1 MANDINIVV
10 SADARSATQNLQ
22 RAQNAVSDLDRRIKK
37 STQSV
42 NRNANAYSKNAVATN
57 KWAKGAL
64 QQAGYQVGDFAVQ
77 VGGGT
82 NALQAFGQQG
92 AQLAGIF
99 GPIGAV
105 VGAGIAIF
113 AAFGVAI
120 QKTAEAAEEASGKA
134 KTFTDQMALLEAA
147 TSKLNDTQIL
157 STGNLEAI
165 REKYGA
171 LTSDLKEF
179 LLLQRESALIE
190 TTKQLGL
197 SFEKIL
203 NTQEYQTALKKL
215 GGVKSDLQT
224 LQEGLA
230 LELAQGIEKADAQ
243 TIAALNDEIG
253 QMQIKFAAVRK
264 EVEGLPE
271 AKLLAFSDAFM
282 EAADAKSIEGMK
294 SAIVGVREQVTGLPV
309 DARNA
314 LMPMIL
320 QMEGQIRTLS
330 VSMGKSFKDVRNEVL
345 SVVEAQYLLNNG
357 TLPPQAA
364 ADLIKYKDLYKDIRK
379 AIRSATDEAIT
390 LGKTTLTNIQ
400 AQLMGDRGLLP
411 PQAMEDFKIVNK
423 ELERFYD
430 RLRARRRKESADA
443 ESASGKAQ
451 NAARQRAE
459 ELEAINE
466 KMLEPMR
473 KLAELQRELAIRQS
487 GGGDLGVRMA
497 KAADGAKALAREQG
511 TLDPTKLQ
519 EIADAAAAVERSTF
533 FAENSISALA
543 QNGAK
548 ALKNEL
554 DPAIQQIKS
563 ATEAIGSA
571 FENSFTSVIDGT
583 MSVKDA
589 FKSMALSII
598 NDLFRIFVVKQ
609 ITGFISNAIGSLFG
623 PIDTTITPGVGN
635 SNGLPASFNGGGYTG
650 NGARAGGLDG
660 KGGRMA
666 MIHPRETIL
675 DHTKGQGQGVT
686 VVQNINVSA
695 GVAQTV
701 RAEMTTMLPQ
711 IGEYAKAAVLDA
723 RKRGGAYG
731 GAFA

>member
-42 NRNANAYSKNAVATN
+42 NRNANAYNKNAVATN

-64 QQAGYQVGDFAVQ
+64 QQAGYQVGDFFVQ

-82 NALQAFGQQG
+82 SALQAFGQQG

-99 GPIGAV
+99 GPLGAV

-113 AAFGVAI
+113 SAVAVAV
-120 QKTAEAAEEASGKA
+120 QKTAEATEEASEKA
-134 KTFTDQMALLEAA
+134 KTFAERMNLLEAA
-147 TSKLNDTQIL
+147 TSKLNDTQAL
-157 STGNLEAI
+157 SAGNLEALQ
-165 REKYGA
+165 EKYGT
-171 LTSDLKEF
+171 LTKDVREF
-179 LLLQRESALIE
+179 LNIQRELALVE
-190 TTKQLGL
+190 TTKQLSL
-197 SFEKIL
+197 AFEKIFDTSQYKALITEFEGVTEDLRQAQADLAPIVFDPDEAQAIVEL
-203 NTQEYQTALKKL
+203 NKGIE
-215 GGVKSDLQT
+215 G
-224 LQEGLA
+224 LQERLA
-230 LELAQGIEKADAQ
+230 GIRK
-243 TIAALNDEIG
+243 EIG
-253 QMQIKFAAVRK
+253 DTPERIK
-264 EVEGLPE
+264 
-271 AKLLAFSDAFM
+271 AFSDAFM
-282 EAADAKSIEGMK
+282 EASKSKNIEGMK
-294 SAIVGVREQVTGLPV
+294 SAIVGVREVVTELPLA
-309 DARNA
+309 ARNA
-314 LMPMIL
+314 LMGMVI
-320 QMEGQIRTLS
+320 QMEGQVRTLS
-330 VSMGKSFKDVRNEVL
+330 QSMVKGLGDVRNEAL

-379 AIRSATDEAIT
+379 AIRSATDEAIA

-459 ELEAINE
+459 ELAAINE

-473 KLAELQRELAIRQS
+473 KLAELQRELEIRQS
-487 GGGDLGVRMA
+487 GGGNLAVRLDEAAEAA
-497 KAADGAKALAREQG
+497 KRLAYEAG
-511 TLDPTKLQ
+511 IIDPMKLDQIGSEASQL
-519 EIADAAAAVERSTF
+519 EANIAAAE
-533 FAENSISALA
+533 
-543 QNGAK
+543 
-548 ALKNEL
+548 
-554 DPAIQQIKS
+554 
-563 ATEAIGSA
+563 EAIKNITATAKGKLPELSDEMKKIQSA
-571 FENSFTSVIDGT
+571 QEQAANAFGNAFTSVIEGT
-583 MSVKDA
+583 KNVKDA
-589 FKSMALSII
+589 FKSMASEII
-598 NDLFRIFVVKQ
+598 NELFRIFVVKQ
-609 ITGFISNAIGSLFG
+609 ITGFISGALGGMFG
-623 PIDTTITPGVGN
+623 GGGPSVGGGFN
-635 SNGLPASFNGGGYTG
+635 SPVAGLTLPSANGGGYTG

-660 KGGRMA
+660 KGGRIA

>member
-22 RAQNAVSDLDRRIKK
+22 KAQSAVNNLDNRIKN
-37 STQSV
+37 STNTLNKNAKAY
-42 NRNANAYSKNAVATN
+42 NRTAVATN
-57 KWAKGAL
+57 KWGKGAL
-64 QQAGYQVGDFAVQ
+64 QQVGYQLGDFFVQ

-82 NALQAFGQQG
+82 NKLQAFGQQG

-99 GPIGAV
+99 GPFGAV
-105 VGAGIAIF
+105 LGAGIAIF
-113 AAFGVAI
+113 SAVGLAA
-120 QKTAEAAEEASGKA
+120 QKSGEKFLDFSTASSRAEEALQSLKKVTKEQTA
-134 KTFTDQMALLEAA
+134 ELNALLSGFQNIQQLNLSNA
-147 TSKLNDTQIL
+147 TAELERQSASLLEQLLTIRAIQVENQTPVQ
-157 STGNLEAI
+157 STLPM
-165 REKYGA
+165 GA
-171 LTSDLKEF
+171 L
-179 LLLQRESALIE
+179 
-190 TTKQLGL
+190 
-197 SFEKIL
+197 
-203 NTQEYQTALKKL
+203 
-215 GGVKSDLQT
+215 
-224 LQEGLA
+224 
-230 LELAQGIEKADAQ
+230 
-243 TIAALNDEIG
+243 
-253 QMQIKFAAVRK
+253 
-264 EVEGLPE
+264 
-271 AKLLAFSDAFM
+271 SDA
-282 EAADAKSIEGMK
+282 EKLS
-294 SAIVGVREQVTGLPV
+294 
-309 DARNA
+309 N
-314 LMPMIL
+314 
-320 QMEGQIRTLS
+320 S
-330 VSMGKSFKDVRNEVL
+330 VSNINEKLEEARSQFKDIISNEEISQVQKL
-345 SVVEAQYLLNNG
+345 VQLTNEL
-357 TLPPQAA
+357 
-364 ADLIKYKDLYKDIRK
+364 
-379 AIRSATDEAIT
+379 AIRSAGGGDLAVSMNKAAEAAKRFAQAAGESPEDIEEAGRAAAIVARKQFLAAKAIRDIKDDTNTVTREAIALQERLASINQQMLRPAQELNEIITELAIRESGGGDLEVQIERATRQAMALAIEANKNTDEINNAGKQAAIT
-390 LGKTTLTNIQ
+390 ARKKFEANKRINELILGQNKGRRDAVSHQ
-400 AQLMGDRGLLP
+400 KQLLAL
-411 PQAMEDFKIVNK
+411 
-423 ELERFYD
+423 
-430 RLRARRRKESADA
+430 
-443 ESASGKAQ
+443 
-451 NAARQRAE
+451 
-459 ELEAINE
+459 NE

-563 ATEAIGSA
+563 ATDAISSA

-583 MSVKDA
+583 MNVKDA
-589 FKSMALSII
+589 FKSLALSII

-609 ITGFISNAIGSLFG
+609 ITGFITKLFG
-623 PIDTTITPGVGN
+623 PIDTKIVPGVGN
-635 SNGLPASFNGGGYTG
+635 SVGIPDKFNGGGYTG

>member
-1 MANDINIVV
+1 MANDINIVI
-10 SADARSATQNLQ
+10 SADSRAATQNIQ
-22 RAQNAVSDLDRRIKK
+22 RAQSAVSNLDRRIKK
-37 STQSV
+37 STQAV
-42 NRNANAYSKNAVATN
+42 NRNAKAYNKNAVATN

-82 NALQAFGQQG
+82 NALQALGQQG
-92 AQLAGIF
+92 AQFAGVF

-134 KTFTDQMALLEAA
+134 KTFTDQINLLQAA

-157 STGNLEAI
+157 STGNLDAI

-171 LTSDLKEF
+171 LTADLREF
-179 LLLQRESALIE
+179 LLIQRELALIE

-203 NTQEYQTALKKL
+203 NTQEYQTLL
-215 GGVKSDLQT
+215 GELGDVKSDLI
-224 LQEGLA
+224 EAERALA
-230 LELAQGIEKADAQ
+230 VAIADKLEPDIIKNFADNA
-243 TIAALNDEIG
+243 NEM
-253 QMQIKFAAVRK
+253 QMKFAAISQ
-264 EVEGLPE
+264 EVADLPE

-282 EAADAKSIEGMK
+282 EAADAKNIEGMTA
-294 SAIVGVREQVTGLPV
+294 AIIGVREQVTGLPL

-314 LMPMIL
+314 LLPMII
-320 QMEGQIRTLS
+320 QMEGQIRTLAT
-330 VSMGKSFKDVRNEVL
+330 SMGKSFEDVQKEVL
-345 SVVEAQYLLNNG
+345 SIVEAQYLLNTG
-357 TLPPQAA
+357 VLPPQAA
-364 ADLIKYKDLYKDIRK
+364 ADLVKYKDLYKDIRK
-379 AIRSATDEAIT
+379 AIRSAKDEAVA
-390 LGKTTLTNIQ
+390 LGQTTLTNIE
-400 AQLMGDRGLLP
+400 AQFMSNRGVLP
-411 PQAMEDFKIVNK
+411 PQAMEDFKTINK
-423 ELERFYD
+423 ELEKFYD
-430 RLRARRRKESADA
+430 RLRARRRKESEDA
-443 ESASGKAQ
+443 ESAADNAQ

-459 ELEAINE
+459 ELAAINE

-473 KLAELQRELAIRQS
+473 KLAELQRELAIREA

-497 KAADGAKALAREQG
+497 KAADAAKSLAREQG
-511 TLDPTKLQ
+511 MLDPTKLQ
-519 EIADAAAAVERSTF
+519 EIAAAAADVERKIF
-533 FAENSISALA
+533 FAENSISSLA
-543 QNGAK
+543 NRGAK

-571 FENSFTSVIDGT
+571 FENSLMGVIDGT
-583 MSVKDA
+583 MNVKDA

-598 NDLFRIFVVKQ
+598 NDLYRIFVVKQ
-609 ITGFISNAIGSLFG
+609 ITGFISKAIGGMFG
-623 PIDTTITPGVGN
+623 PIDTKIRPGVGN
-635 SNGLPASFNGGGYTG
+635 PDGIPDVFSGGGYTG

-666 MIHPRETIL
+666 IIHPRETIL